1 MPSVLVPVADG
12 TEEMEAIT
20 IIDCLRRAGVEVTVA
35 SVMASPQIKAAN
47 GTNIVADCMIAD
59 CTGQSFDMISLPGGI
74 PGADHL
80 AVSKELETLLSDQ
93 RQADRW
99 VTAIC
104 ASPAV
109 VLATQGLTKDKSA
122 TCYPGFEAGLAEGGA
137 EVQEDKVVVDGKL
150 VTSRGP
156 ATALPFALEL
166 IAQLCGTEKSQ
177 EIASGLLAS

>member
-20 IIDCLRRAGVEVTVA
+20 IIDCLRRAGVDVTVA
-35 SVMASPQIKAAN
+35 SVMDSPQVTAAN
-47 GTNIVADCMIAD
+47 GTRIVADCMIAD
-59 CTGQSFDMISLPGGI
+59 CTGQFFDMITLPGGI

-80 AVSKELETLLSDQ
+80 AASDELKQLLVTQ
-93 RQADRW
+93 QQADNW

-109 VLATQGLTKDKSA
+109 VLGAHGLTDGKNA
-122 TCYPGFEAGLAEGGA
+122 TCYPGFESGLSDGGA
-137 EVQEDKVVVDGKL
+137 TVQEEKVVIDGKL
-150 VTSRGP
+150 ITSRGP

-166 IAQLCGTEKSQ
+166 ITQLCGAEKSQ